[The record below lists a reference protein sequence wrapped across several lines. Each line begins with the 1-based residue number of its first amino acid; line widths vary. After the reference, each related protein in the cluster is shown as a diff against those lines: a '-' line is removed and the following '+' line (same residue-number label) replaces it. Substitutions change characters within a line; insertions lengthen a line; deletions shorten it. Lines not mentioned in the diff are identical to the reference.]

1 MRSLARSLAVL
12 AVVLLPAVAFA
23 QVPQQVIVDN
33 PITYGAGAGVSV
45 PIGDAE
51 DGLNRGFAA
60 QGFARFRLTDS
71 HFAPRLD
78 LAYQQ
83 FGLNSDGTGVGGS
96 ASIVSATVNLHLF
109 LGGGTIR
116 PYLIGGIGAFW
127 VKFETDASG
136 PLPATSESS
145 TRFGLTGGGGLSY
158 RINQRTSI
166 YGEIRLDNILND
178 EGPVDSDLQIVPF
191 TFGITF

>member
-1 MRSLARSLAVL
+1 MNSLARSLAAL
-12 AVVLLPAVAFA
+12 AVVLIPAVAFA

-33 PITYGAGAGVSV
+33 PITYGAGGGVSV
-45 PIGDAE
+45 PLGDAE
-51 DGLNRGFAA
+51 DALNRGFAA

-83 FGLNSDGTGVGGS
+83 FGLNSDFVGTGGT
-96 ASIVSATVNLHLF
+96 ASVVSGTVNLHLF
-109 LGGGTIR
+109 LSGGTIR

-127 VKFETDASG
+127 VKFETDAT
-136 PLPATSESS
+136 PLLPASSESS
-145 TRFGLTGGGGLSY
+145 TRFGLTGGGGLSF
-158 RINQRTSI
+158 RINPRTSI

-178 EGPVDSDLQIVPF
+178 EGPVDSDLQMVPF